1 MPAGSLRPRT
11 SRAPQLEGVAL
22 SVQSGAIHDWIAAHP
37 VCGRIAGSHHAPLAV
52 LVGVARSTANNQPG
66 AERVVW
72 VGRRCWPYPPALVS
86 RSGDHRLL
94 ERSVFVDPPTRDERL
109 WAIDVALRSS
119 AASVVIAD
127 GAGLTMA
134 SSRRLQLAAEA
145 GATVGLLAR
154 PPNERGELSA
164 AATRWLVSPGPV
176 DPVDP
181 TTPTW
186 TVELLRRKG
195 LRPIAE
201 DARRWAVR
209 LEDGTRLVS
218 VDADARDRPATAAGL
233 GPWAAKR
240 SG

>member
-1 MPAGSLRPRT
+1 MEQVLLRRGAFHEWFGLP
-11 SRAPQLEGVAL
+11 VAVL
-22 SVQSGAIHDWIAAHP
+22 LGLVGAILPDVGQTRILWI
-37 VCGRIAGSHHAPLAV
+37 
-52 LVGVARSTANNQPG
+52 
-66 AERVVW
+66 
-72 VGRRCWPYPPALVS
+72 GRRCWPYPPSLVGP
-86 RSGDHRLL
+86 SGDRQLL

-119 AASVVIAD
+119 AALVVVAD

-134 SSRRLQLAAEA
+134 GSRRLQLAAEA
-145 GATVGLLAR
+145 GGTVGLLAR

-176 DPVDP
+176 DGTNPAR
-181 TTPTW
+181 PTW

-209 LEDGTRLVS
+209 LDDGARLVS
-218 VDADARDRPATAAGL
+218 VDADVPDRPAAAAGP
-233 GPWAAKR
+233 GRWSAQR

>member
-1 MPAGSLRPRT
+1 MPLAGMLGGISDR
-11 SRAPQLEGVAL
+11 
-22 SVQSGAIHDWIAAHP
+22 GAIHDWMASPQSGKPGPSHSPALDVLLGVVGMVLIDQ
-37 VCGRIAGSHHAPLAV
+37 VSTGRV
-52 LVGVARSTANNQPG
+52 L
-66 AERVVW
+66 W
-72 VGRRCWPYPPALVS
+72 IGRRCWPYPPSLVGQ
-86 RSGDHRLL
+86 SGYRRLL
-94 ERSVFVDPPTRDERL
+94 ERSVFVDTPTRDERL

-119 AASVVIAD
+119 AALVVVAD

-134 SSRRLQLAAEA
+134 GSRRLQLAAEA
-145 GATVGLLAR
+145 GGTVGLLAR
-154 PPNERGELSA
+154 PHNERGELST

-176 DPVDP
+176 DGADP
-181 TTPTW
+181 ARPTW

-218 VDADARDRPATAAGL
+218 MDATAPDRPAAAR
-233 GPWAAKR
+233 GPDRWAAQR